1 MNRNQY
7 SNPQPVVG
15 SIYRDQSDSSFMVL
29 NIAADKVLLAYASGA
44 VTSVDVE
51 NWQQLQPQIAVY

>member
-1 MNRNQY
+1 VNRKQH

-15 SIYRDQSDSSFMVL
+15 GIYHDKSGSSLMVL
-29 NIAADKVLLAYASGA
+29 NIVADKILLEYASGT
-44 VTSVDVE
+44 VTSVDVD